1 MSTLCQRIEELQNR
15 LRTVAMEAYNEADGD
30 IESAR
35 LLLRKKRIAYGFDI
49 ATAMLLFQLAL
60 MLYKWAKENGYLTE
74 ISVVRQEGEPTI
86 EIPMEM
92 FSDD

>member
-1 MSTLCQRIEELQNR
+1 MSTIQQRVEEFRNR
-15 LRTVAMEAYNEADGD
+15 LRTVVVESYNEADGD

-74 ISVVRQEGEPTI
+74 ISVVAQEGEPTI

-92 FSDD
+92 FADD